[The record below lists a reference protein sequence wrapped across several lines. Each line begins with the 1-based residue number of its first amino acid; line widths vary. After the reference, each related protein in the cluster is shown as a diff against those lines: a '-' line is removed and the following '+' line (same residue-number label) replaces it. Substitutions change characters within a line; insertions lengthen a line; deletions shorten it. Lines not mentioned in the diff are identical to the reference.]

1 MPSAAV
7 SDSAPQA
14 PVQEFNFALNLYAR
28 VLSVLTVVLLF
39 AGALVTSEQ
48 AGLSIPDWP
57 LAYHRLIPPFVGNI
71 RFEYTHRVIAT
82 CVGLM
87 TIGILIW
94 LWRAEPRRWLR
105 WFGVVALGT
114 VVVQGILGGLT
125 VLHFQPPWLSAA
137 HASMAQLFFL
147 ITVSLVVFTN
157 RRWLTPVAPA
167 RDGSPRVFALGV
179 ATTAAIYAQ
188 LIVGAGYRHG
198 AIGVAPHLVGAVVVT
213 ILAVTTIVLTLRRHR
228 QPALRNAATLLA
240 VLLAVQ
246 LSLGWMAY
254 DIKIAT
260 LHALQPPENRV
271 LATSIHLV
279 CGALLLATA
288 LVLTLRARKYLTA

>member
-1 MPSAAV
+1 MPSVAV

-147 ITVSLVVFTN
+147 ITVSLVVFTD
-157 RRWLTPVAPA
+157 RRWLTPVAA
-167 RDGSPRVFALGV
+167 AQDGSPRVFALGV

-198 AIGVAPHLVGAVVVT
+198 AIGVAPHLVGAGVVT

-228 QPALRNAATLLA
+228 QPALRNAAKLLA

-260 LHALQPPENRV
+260 LRALQPPENRV